1 MRWNI
6 KMAPDPT
13 AVAHLKECLG
23 VDPIVA
29 HLLAQRNINT
39 FEEAKAFFRPHIGQF
54 HDPFLMQDMDKAVAR
69 LQQAID
75 QNEPIM
81 VYGDYDVD
89 GTTSVSLLTHF
100 LRSKGCKVTP
110 YIPDRYAEG
119 YGLSKKGIDVAKE
132 NGISLIV
139 ALDCGVKAI
148 DQVAYANALNI
159 GLIICDHHT
168 PGEKLPEALAV
179 LDPKRSDCAYPFKEL
194 CGCGVGFKLMQGV
207 MQKQGKDIG
216 ELVAYMDL
224 VAVAIAADIVPMVGE
239 NRAFAFLGLQQINGA
254 PRPGLKALMRDKPS
268 GQVISDV
275 VFGMAPRINAA
286 GRMKHGLHAVE
297 LLLSA
302 TEEEAQNLAQAVE
315 AYNTSR
321 REVEQNI
328 TKEALAHIEENREEN
343 NATTVV
349 YAQHWHK
356 GVIGIVASRLI
367 ETYYRPTLVFTQ
379 ASYGEASVGE
389 APDPLEASEGILAAS
404 ARSVRGFD
412 IYKAIDACRAHI
424 IQFGGHK
431 YAAGVT
437 LKEDNYT
444 AFKAAFEAE
453 VQKTITPAQK
463 EQSLEIDVVLPFNSI
478 TPKLLRV
485 LKQMEPFGPENRSPV
500 FCSEGVLD
508 SGYAKLVGQDKSH
521 LKARFIQAAASGAS
535 GGSGGSGASPTEA
548 SPTDSTPI
556 DAIGF
561 GLGNRLSLLQSGKP
575 LRIAYALEENVWQ
588 GNVSVQLR
596 LKDISES

>member
-1 MRWNI
+1 MHWNI
-6 KMAPDPT
+6 KDTPNKET
-13 AVAHLKECLG
+13 ITHLIDCLG
-23 VDPIVA
+23 IDAVVA
-29 HLLAQRNINT
+29 QLLAQRNIT
-39 FEEAKAFFRPHIGQF
+39 SFESAKAFFRPHIGQL
-54 HDPFLMQDMDKAVAR
+54 HDPFLMQDMETAVSR

-75 QNEPIM
+75 QKETVM

-100 LRSKGCKVTP
+100 LRSQGLNVTP

-119 YGLSKKGIDVAKE
+119 YGLSKKGIDTAKAA
-132 NGISLIV
+132 NISFMI

-148 DQVAYANALNI
+148 EQVAYANSLGI
-159 GLIICDHHT
+159 DLIICDHHT
-168 PGEKLPEALAV
+168 PGDVLPNALAI

-194 CGCGVGFKLMQGV
+194 CGCGVGFKLMQGLL
-207 MQKQGKDIG
+207 QQQGRNVNDII
-216 ELVAYMDL
+216 AYLDF

-239 NRAFAFLGLQQINGA
+239 NRTLAFLGLQQLNA
-254 PRPGLKALMRDKPS
+254 HPRPGLKALMRDKPTA
-268 GQVISDV
+268 QIISDV

-302 TEEEAQNLAQAVE
+302 TDEEAQTLAQEVE
-315 AYNTSR
+315 MYNTSR
-321 REVEQNI
+321 REVEQEI
-328 TKEALAHIEENREEN
+328 TKEALAQITENQEEN
-343 NATTVV
+343 NAANVV
-349 YAQHWHK
+349 YAPHWHK

-367 ETYYRPTLVFTQ
+367 ESYYRPTLVFTK
-379 ASYGEASVGE
+379 SK
-389 APDPLEASEGILAAS
+389 EGILAAS

-412 IYKAIDACRAHI
+412 VYKAIDACSRHI

-437 LKEDNYT
+437 LKEENYQ
-444 AFKAAFEAE
+444 AFKAAFEAQ
-453 VQKTITPAQK
+453 VAQTLTATQKAQT
-463 EQSLEIDVVLPFNSI
+463 LDVDVALPFTAI
-478 TPKLLRV
+478 TPKLLRI

-500 FCSEGVLD
+500 FYTDGVVD

-521 LKARFIQAAASGAS
+521 IKARFVQGAS
-535 GGSGGSGASPTEA
+535 S
-548 SPTDSTPI
+548 PI

-561 GLGNRLSLLQSGKP
+561 GLGKKMNLLKKGTP

-596 LKDISES
+596 LKDIE

>member
-1 MRWNI
+1 MHWNI
-6 KMAPDPT
+6 KDMPNKET
-13 AVAHLKECLG
+13 ITHLIDCLG
-23 VDPIVA
+23 IDAVVA
-29 HLLAQRNINT
+29 QLLAQRNIT
-39 FEEAKAFFRPHIGQF
+39 SFESAKAFFRPHIGQL
-54 HDPFLMQDMDKAVAR
+54 HDPFLMQDMETAVSR

-75 QNEPIM
+75 QKETVM

-100 LRSKGCKVTP
+100 LRSQGLNVTP

-119 YGLSKKGIDVAKE
+119 YGLSKKGIDTAKAA
-132 NGISLIV
+132 NISFMI

-148 DQVAYANALNI
+148 EQVAYANSLGI
-159 GLIICDHHT
+159 DLIICDHHT
-168 PGEKLPEALAV
+168 PGDVLPNALAI

-194 CGCGVGFKLMQGV
+194 CGCGVGFKLMQGLL
-207 MQKQGKDIG
+207 QQQGRNVNDII
-216 ELVAYMDL
+216 AYLDF

-239 NRAFAFLGLQQINGA
+239 NRTLAFLGLQQLNA
-254 PRPGLKALMRDKPS
+254 HPRPGLKALMRDKPTV
-268 GQVISDV
+268 QIISDV

-302 TEEEAQNLAQAVE
+302 TDEEAQTLAQEVE
-315 AYNTSR
+315 MYNTSR
-321 REVEQNI
+321 REVELEI
-328 TKEALAHIEENREEN
+328 TKEALAQITENQEEN
-343 NATTVV
+343 NAASVV
-349 YAQHWHK
+349 YAPHWHK

-367 ETYYRPTLVFTQ
+367 ESHYRPTLVFTK
-379 ASYGEASVGE
+379 SE
-389 APDPLEASEGILAAS
+389 EGILAAS

-412 IYKAIDACRAHI
+412 VYKAIDTCSKHI

-437 LKEDNYT
+437 LKEENYQ
-444 AFKAAFEAE
+444 AFKTAFEAQVAQTLTE
-453 VQKTITPAQK
+453 TQKKQT
-463 EQSLEIDVVLPFNSI
+463 LDVDVGLPFAAI
-478 TPKLLRV
+478 TPKLLRI

-500 FCSEGVLD
+500 FYTDGVVD

-521 LKARFIQAAASGAS
+521 IKARFVQGAS
-535 GGSGGSGASPTEA
+535 S
-548 SPTDSTPI
+548 PI

-561 GLGNRLSLLQSGKP
+561 GLGKKMNLLKKGTP

-596 LKDISES
+596 LKDIE

>member
-1 MRWNI
+1 MHWNI
-6 KMAPDPT
+6 KDPPNKET
-13 AVAHLKECLG
+13 ITHLIDCLG
-23 VDPIVA
+23 IDAVVA
-29 HLLAQRNINT
+29 QLLAQRNIT
-39 FEEAKAFFRPHIGQF
+39 SFESAKAFFRPHIGQL
-54 HDPFLMQDMDKAVAR
+54 HDPFLMQDMETAVSR

-75 QNEPIM
+75 QKETVM

-100 LRSKGCKVTP
+100 LRSQGLNVTP

-119 YGLSKKGIDVAKE
+119 YGLSKKGIDTAKAA
-132 NGISLIV
+132 NISFMI

-148 DQVAYANALNI
+148 EQVAYANSLGI
-159 GLIICDHHT
+159 DLVICDHHT
-168 PGEKLPEALAV
+168 PGDVLPNALAI

-194 CGCGVGFKLMQGV
+194 SGCGVGFKLMQALL
-207 MQKQGKDIG
+207 QQQGKNVSDII
-216 ELVAYMDL
+216 AYLDF

-239 NRAFAFLGLQQINGA
+239 NRTMAFLGLQQLNA
-254 PRPGLKALMRDKPS
+254 HPRPGLKALMRDKPTV
-268 GQVISDV
+268 QIISDV

-302 TEEEAQNLAQAVE
+302 TDEEAQTLAQEVE
-315 AYNTSR
+315 MYNTSR
-321 REVEQNI
+321 REVELEI
-328 TKEALAHIEENREEN
+328 TKEALAQITENQEEN
-343 NATTVV
+343 NAAIVV
-349 YAQHWHK
+349 YAPHWHK

-367 ETYYRPTLVFTQ
+367 ESHYRPTLVFTK
-379 ASYGEASVGE
+379 SE
-389 APDPLEASEGILAAS
+389 EGILAAS

-412 IYKAIDACRAHI
+412 VYKAIDACSRHI

-437 LKEDNYT
+437 LKEENYQ
-444 AFKAAFEAE
+444 AFKTAFEAQ
-453 VQKTITPAQK
+453 VAQTLTATQKKQT
-463 EQSLEIDVVLPFNSI
+463 LDVDVGLPFAAI
-478 TPKLLRV
+478 TPKLLRI

-500 FCSEGVLD
+500 FYTDGVVD
-508 SGYAKLVGQDKSH
+508 SGFAKLVGQDKSH
-521 LKARFIQAAASGAS
+521 IKARFVQGAS
-535 GGSGGSGASPTEA
+535 S
-548 SPTDSTPI
+548 PI

-561 GLGNRLSLLQSGKP
+561 GLGKKMNLLKKGTP

-596 LKDISES
+596 LKDIE

>member
-1 MRWNI
+1 MHWNI
-6 KMAPDPT
+6 KDTPNKET
-13 AVAHLKECLG
+13 ITHLIDCLG
-23 VDPIVA
+23 IDAVVA
-29 HLLAQRNINT
+29 QLLAQRNIT
-39 FEEAKAFFRPHIGQF
+39 SFESAKAFFRPHIGQL
-54 HDPFLMQDMDKAVAR
+54 HDPFLMQDMETAVSR

-75 QNEPIM
+75 QKETVM

-100 LRSKGCKVTP
+100 LRSQGLNVTP

-119 YGLSKKGIDVAKE
+119 YGLSKKGIDTAKAA
-132 NGISLIV
+132 NISFMI

-148 DQVAYANALNI
+148 EQVAYANSLGI
-159 GLIICDHHT
+159 DIIICDHHT
-168 PGEKLPEALAV
+168 PGDVLPNALAI

-194 CGCGVGFKLMQGV
+194 CGCGVGFKLMQALL
-207 MQKQGKDIG
+207 QQQGKDVSDII
-216 ELVAYMDL
+216 AYLDF

-239 NRAFAFLGLQQINGA
+239 NRTLAFLGLQQLNA
-254 PRPGLKALMRDKPS
+254 HPRPGLKALMRDKPTA
-268 GQVISDV
+268 QIISDV

-302 TEEEAQNLAQAVE
+302 TDEEAQTLAQEVE
-315 AYNTSR
+315 MYNTSR
-321 REVEQNI
+321 REVEQEI
-328 TKEALAHIEENREEN
+328 TKEALAQITENQEEN
-343 NATTVV
+343 NAANVV
-349 YAQHWHK
+349 YAPHWHK

-367 ETYYRPTLVFTQ
+367 ESYYRPTLVFTK
-379 ASYGEASVGE
+379 SK
-389 APDPLEASEGILAAS
+389 EGILAAS

-412 IYKAIDACRAHI
+412 VYKAIDACSRHI

-437 LKEDNYT
+437 LKEENYQ
-444 AFKAAFEAE
+444 AFKAAFEAQ
-453 VQKTITPAQK
+453 VAQTITATQK
-463 EQSLEIDVVLPFNSI
+463 EQALDIDVTLPFASI
-478 TPKLLRV
+478 TPKLLRI

-500 FCSEGVLD
+500 FYTEGVVD
-508 SGYAKLVGQDKSH
+508 SGYAKLVGQDKNH
-521 LKARFIQAAASGAS
+521 LKARFVQ
-535 GGSGGSGASPTEA
+535 GSS
-548 SPTDSTPI
+548 STI

-561 GLGNRLSLLQSGKP
+561 GLGQKMDLLKKGAP

-596 LKDISES
+596 LKDIE

>member
-1 MRWNI
+1 MHWNI
-6 KMAPDPT
+6 KDTPDKET
-13 AVAHLKECLG
+13 IAHLIDCLG
-23 VDPIVA
+23 IDAVVA
-29 HLLAQRNINT
+29 QLLAQRNIT
-39 FEEAKAFFRPHIGQF
+39 SFESAKTFFRPHIGQL
-54 HDPFLMQDMDKAVAR
+54 HDPFLMQDMGKAVSR

-75 QNEPIM
+75 QKETVM

-100 LRSKGCKVTP
+100 LRSQGLKVTP

-119 YGLSKKGIDVAKE
+119 YGLSKKGIDMAKAA
-132 NGISLIV
+132 NITFMI

-148 DQVAYANALNI
+148 DQVAYANTLGI
-159 GLIICDHHT
+159 DLIICDHHT
-168 PGEKLPEALAV
+168 PGDVLPNALAV

-194 CGCGVGFKLMQGV
+194 CGCGVGFKLMQGLL
-207 MQKQGKDIG
+207 QQQGKDASDII
-216 ELVAYMDL
+216 AYLDF

-239 NRAFAFLGLQQINGA
+239 NRALAFLGLQQLNA
-254 PRPGLKALMRDKPS
+254 QPRPGLKALMRDKPTS
-268 GQVISDV
+268 QIISDV

-302 TEEEAQNLAQAVE
+302 TDEEAQKRAQEVE
-315 AYNTSR
+315 IYNTSR
-321 REVEQNI
+321 REVEQEI
-328 TKEALAHIEENREEN
+328 TKEALAQITENQEEN
-343 NATTVV
+343 NAASVV
-349 YAQHWHK
+349 YAPHWHK

-367 ETYYRPTLVFTQ
+367 ESHYRPTLVFTK
-379 ASYGEASVGE
+379 SE
-389 APDPLEASEGILAAS
+389 EGILAAS

-412 IYKAIDACRAHI
+412 VYKAIDACSRHI

-437 LKEDNYT
+437 LKEENYQ
-444 AFKAAFEAE
+444 AFKTAFEAQ
-453 VQKTITPAQK
+453 VAQTITATQK
-463 EQSLEIDVVLPFNSI
+463 DQTLDVDVGLPFAAI
-478 TPKLLRV
+478 TPKLLRI

-500 FCSEGVLD
+500 FYTDGVVD
-508 SGYAKLVGQDKSH
+508 SGYAKLVGQDKNH
-521 LKARFIQAAASGAS
+521 IKARFVQGAS
-535 GGSGGSGASPTEA
+535 S
-548 SPTDSTPI
+548 PI

-561 GLGNRLSLLQSGKP
+561 GLGKKMNLLKKGTP

-596 LKDISES
+596 LKDIE

>member
-1 MRWNI
+1 LGI
-6 KMAPDPT
+6 D
-13 AVAHLKECLG
+13 AV
-23 VDPIVA
+23 VA
-29 HLLAQRNINT
+29 QLLAQRNIT
-39 FEEAKAFFRPHIGQF
+39 SFESAKAFFRPHIGQL
-54 HDPFLMQDMDKAVAR
+54 HDPFLMQDMETAVSR

-75 QNEPIM
+75 QKETVM

-100 LRSKGCKVTP
+100 LRSQGLNVTP

-119 YGLSKKGIDVAKE
+119 YGLSKKGIDTAKAA
-132 NGISLIV
+132 NISFMI

-148 DQVAYANALNI
+148 EQVAYANSLGI
-159 GLIICDHHT
+159 DLIICDHHT
-168 PGEKLPEALAV
+168 PGDVLPNALAI

-194 CGCGVGFKLMQGV
+194 CGCGVGFKLMQGLL
-207 MQKQGKDIG
+207 QQQGRNVNDII
-216 ELVAYMDL
+216 AYLDF

-239 NRAFAFLGLQQINGA
+239 NRTLAFLGLQQLNA
-254 PRPGLKALMRDKPS
+254 HPRPGLKALMRDKPTA
-268 GQVISDV
+268 QIISDV

-302 TEEEAQNLAQAVE
+302 TDEEAQTLAQEVE
-315 AYNTSR
+315 MYNTSR
-321 REVEQNI
+321 REVEQEI
-328 TKEALAHIEENREEN
+328 TKEALAQITENQEEN
-343 NATTVV
+343 NAANVV
-349 YAQHWHK
+349 YAPHWHK

-367 ETYYRPTLVFTQ
+367 ESYYRPTLVFTK
-379 ASYGEASVGE
+379 SK
-389 APDPLEASEGILAAS
+389 EGILAAS

-412 IYKAIDACRAHI
+412 VYKAIDACSRHI

-437 LKEDNYT
+437 LKEENYQ
-444 AFKAAFEAE
+444 AFKAAFEAQ
-453 VQKTITPAQK
+453 VAQTLTATQKAQT
-463 EQSLEIDVVLPFNSI
+463 LDVDVALPFTAI
-478 TPKLLRV
+478 TPKLLRI
-485 LKQMEPFGPENRSPV
+485 LKQMEPFGPENSSPV
-500 FCSEGVLD
+500 FYTDGVVD

-521 LKARFIQAAASGAS
+521 IKARFVQGAS
-535 GGSGGSGASPTEA
+535 S
-548 SPTDSTPI
+548 PI

-561 GLGNRLSLLQSGKP
+561 GLGKKMNLLKKGTP

-596 LKDISES
+596 LKDIE